1 MIVTL
6 TARCRSL
13 LKKVVK
19 LKTYMLILNCCIN
32 VLSHR
37 NRFEYRTTVFIEYFW
52 SWIQKRSIGSAN
64 ERKIDLDSYDNFRLF
79 HTFSNVMS
87 RNLLV
92 PYPDRAK
99 AIKKKTKK
107 FSENSNFCRLHI
119 WSGCLSMMKSK
130 ISEPCAYMKCVNKKI
145 IFRNLDQV
153 GLKMQWF
160 PWLIV
165 FNIFVSK
172 AP

>member
-1 MIVTL
+1 MIVTP

-79 HTFSNVMS
+79 HTFQMSCQGTYWCHTLIEQKQSRKKQKNSPKTQTFVDCTFGVDVSQWWKAKFLNRVPTWNV
-87 RNLLV
+87 
-92 PYPDRAK
+92 
-99 AIKKKTKK
+99 
-107 FSENSNFCRLHI
+107 
-119 WSGCLSMMKSK
+119 
-130 ISEPCAYMKCVNKKI
+130 
-145 IFRNLDQV
+145 
-153 GLKMQWF
+153 
-160 PWLIV
+160 
-165 FNIFVSK
+165 
-172 AP
+172 

>member
-1 MIVTL
+1 LIVTL
-6 TARCRSL
+6 THKAQGRAFAE
-13 LKKVVK
+13 KVVK

-92 PYPDRAK
+92 PYPERAK
-99 AIKKKTKK
+99 AIKKKQK
-107 FSENSNFCRLHI
+107 FSKNSNFCRLHI
-119 WSGCLSMMKSK
+119 LSGCLSMMKSK
-130 ISEPCAYMKCVNKKI
+130 ISEPCA
-145 IFRNLDQV
+145 
-153 GLKMQWF
+153 
-160 PWLIV
+160 
-165 FNIFVSK
+165 
-172 AP
+172 

>member
-6 TARCRSL
+6 TARCRAL

-99 AIKKKTKK
+99 AIKKK
-107 FSENSNFCRLHI
+107 I
-119 WSGCLSMMKSK
+119 K
-130 ISEPCAYMKCVNKKI
+130 ISPKTFVDCT
-145 IFRNLDQV
+145 FRVDV
-153 GLKMQWF
+153 SQW
-160 PWLIV
+160 W
-165 FNIFVSK
+165 K
-172 AP
+172 AKFLNRVPTWNV

>member
-6 TARCRSL
+6 TARCQAL
-13 LKKVVK
+13 LKMVVK

-37 NRFEYRTTVFIEYFW
+37 NRLSIEQLFLLNI
-52 SWIQKRSIGSAN
+52 SGAESKNEALAVQNRS
-64 ERKIDLDSYDNFRLF
+64 RQLFRLF

-99 AIKKKTKK
+99 AIKKKQKILQK
-107 FSENSNFCRLHI
+107 LKLFSIAHFEWMSLHDEKPNF
-119 WSGCLSMMKSK
+119 
-130 ISEPCAYMKCVNKKI
+130 
-145 IFRNLDQV
+145 
-153 GLKMQWF
+153 
-160 PWLIV
+160 
-165 FNIFVSK
+165 
-172 AP
+172 

>member
-1 MIVTL
+1 MNVTL
-6 TARCRSL
+6 IASCRSL

-99 AIKKKTKK
+99 AIKKKWK
-107 FSENSNFCRLHI
+107 FLQKLKLLSIAHFEWMSLNDEKQNFWTVCLHEM
-119 WSGCLSMMKSK
+119 CK
-130 ISEPCAYMKCVNKKI
+130 
-145 IFRNLDQV
+145 
-153 GLKMQWF
+153 
-160 PWLIV
+160 
-165 FNIFVSK
+165 
-172 AP
+172 

>member
-6 TARCRSL
+6 TARCRAL

-99 AIKKKTKK
+99 AIKKKTTK
-107 FSENSNFCRLHI
+107 FSGNSNFCRLHI

-130 ISEPCAYMKCVNKKI
+130 ISEPCAYMKCVNKKWYFQI
-145 IFRNLDQV
+145 WVKLVIWKCNDFHD
-153 GLKMQWF
+153 
-160 PWLIV
+160 
-165 FNIFVSK
+165 
-172 AP
+172 